1 MSAVERRLTP
11 QHTIVSQAS
20 RFAMLLAWLL
30 YVTVWRYGSPDAVV
44 IRVIR
49 FGLLAGVVVTTA
61 LYLFILWRGVKATR
75 DFGTALLAGLLTGTC
90 AALLWFRVHPGD
102 WSPLAVYLLRG
113 FYWAVLGASIARIA
127 RFLKVARIVRQW
139 RARSRP

>member
-1 MSAVERRLTP
+1 MSEVARRLTP
-11 QHTIVSQAS
+11 QHTILSQAS

-30 YVTVWRYGSPDAVV
+30 YVAVWRYGSLDAT
-44 IRVIR
+44 VIR
-49 FGLLAGVVVTTA
+49 FALLAAVLGTTA

-75 DFGTALLAGLLTGTC
+75 DFGTALFAGLLTGTC
-90 AALLWFRVHPGD
+90 AALLWFRVNPGD

-113 FYWAVLGASIARIA
+113 FYWLVLGASIARIP
-127 RFLKVARIVRQW
+127 RFLKVASIFRQW